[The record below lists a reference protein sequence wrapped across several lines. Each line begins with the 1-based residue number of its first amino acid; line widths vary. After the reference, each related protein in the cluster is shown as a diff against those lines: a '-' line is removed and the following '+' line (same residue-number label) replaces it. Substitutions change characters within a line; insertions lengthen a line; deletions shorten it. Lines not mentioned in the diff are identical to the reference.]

1 MMAAREKITKIV
13 EKWYLCEPLYFA
25 VWTLHKV
32 ESNTRIKTIR
42 VQRGHVEYN
51 PVFIDSLSPEDLES
65 VLSFEAMRIVLK
77 HPYSRK
83 KDLPDISYLAS
94 NITIKE
100 YIEITGLGFLS
111 AREFFGSHEYDR
123 RHFEFYYDK
132 ILERAQTVF
141 QKKKESDSG
150 RCSVKDND
158 RQSESERGRGRGE
171 ETENVNPEAHDGK
184 ENTPKD
190 GDGAGETGD
199 GTGETG
205 DGEGETGDGA
215 GETGDDENGLENYT
229 NEKSTG
235 YENACN
241 WNRSDY
247 QEQLINEK
255 IQEVSVADT
264 WGTIPASIQEN
275 ILATLKPKIDY
286 KMILKS
292 FRASI
297 LSSTR
302 RLTRMKPSR
311 RYDFLYMGSRRDFT
325 TKLLFAVDVS
335 GSVSH
340 AALRNGF
347 SIMNR
352 FFRYGIEEI
361 SVICFD
367 SEIKG
372 KPLTLKKAK
381 KEIDIS
387 GRGGTDFSV
396 VIDFI
401 DKERN
406 FDGVIIFTDGYAPCP
421 AIPKNKKTKIL
432 WLFDTESNFNRCKS
446 HLSKLGKTAF
456 VKEI

>member
-32 ESNTRIKTIR
+32 EPNTRIKTIR

-150 RCSVKDND
+150 SCSVKDND
-158 RQSESERGRGRGE
+158 RQSESGRGE

-199 GTGETG
+199 G
-205 DGEGETGDGA
+205 A
-215 GETGDDENGLENYT
+215 GETGYDENGLENYT

-255 IQEVSVADT
+255 IEEVSVADT